1 MSMKS
6 ILRNGLVIVL
16 ALAFVFAGTTMVMAE
31 EESRVVIGSGAEAP
45 GLDTRAE
52 VDIPAF
58 ERINL
63 ISEPLIV
70 FNYDLGLEP
79 ALAEDWEYSEDGTE
93 LTFYL
98 REGVM
103 FHHGREF
110 VADDV
115 KYTIEWILDE
125 DNDAANRDLYA
136 AIEEV
141 EVVNDYEVT
150 LHLSEVNT
158 FLINN
163 IARFGIVPRDKGEEL
178 GEDFGNEPVGTGP
191 YVFESWDRDDRMI
204 LEAHEDYWGGTP
216 NFDVVEFRAITED
229 SARLLAFEAGEIDMY
244 QGGVVPDELARL
256 EDDPDVDVYR
266 TPGTGYSYVGFDNE
280 EGPMTDK
287 NLRKAVSHMLN
298 REAIVEHVMQGIG
311 EVGQSQIMPNMPW
324 FHEDLDFIGY
334 DPEKAQ
340 QYFQNSVAAEED
352 VQIRVF
358 TNENPVRMQI
368 AEIMEYELGEI
379 GIDVEVVIEEWGAF
393 LDRIYDTNDYE
404 MFILGWG
411 GQMDPDRASYRQ
423 FHSEG
428 SANHINFTNDR
439 MDELLEEGRTVD
451 PNSER
456 SIEIYREV
464 QEILNEEAPKA
475 FINYTEEV
483 ALVQPEFEGFEIHSY
498 SANAWLSV
506 PFLERAE

>member
-1 MSMKS
+1 MKS
-6 ILRNGLVIVL
+6 MLRNGLVIVL
-16 ALAFVFAGTTMVMAE
+16 ALAFVFAGTTMAMAE
-31 EESRVVIGSGAEAP
+31 EEDRIVIGSGAEAP

-63 ISEPLIV
+63 INEPLIV
-70 FNYDLGLEP
+70 IENDLSLGP
-79 ALAEDWEYSEDGTE
+79 ALAEDWEYSEDATE

-98 REGVM
+98 REGVE

-163 IARFGIVPRDKGEEL
+163 IARFGIVPEDKDQEL
-178 GEDFGNEPVGTGP
+178 GEDFRNEPVGTGP
-191 YVFESWDRDDRMI
+191 YMFESWDRDDRMI
-204 LEAHEDYWGGTP
+204 LRANENYWGGTP
-216 NFDVVEFRAITED
+216 NFDVVEFRAIPED

-256 EDDPDVDVYR
+256 EDDPDVDVHR
-266 TPGTGYSYVGFDNE
+266 TAGTGYSYVGFDNE
-280 EGPMTDK
+280 EGPMTDE
-287 NLRKAVSHMLN
+287 NLRKAVSYMVN
-298 REAIVEHVMQGIG
+298 REAIVEHILQGIG
-311 EVGQSQIMPNMPW
+311 EVGKSQIMPTMPW
-324 FHEDLDFIGY
+324 FHSELDFVGY
-334 DPEKAQ
+334 DPEKAHEYYEQ
-340 QYFQNSVAAEED
+340 SIAAEED
-352 VQIRVF
+352 VELRIF

-368 AEIMEYELGEI
+368 AEIMEYELSELGLN
-379 GIDVEVVIEEWGAF
+379 VEVVIEEWGAF
-393 LDRIYDTNDYE
+393 LDRVYDTNDYE

-428 SANHINFTNDR
+428 SANHINYSNPE
-439 MDELLEEGRTVD
+439 MDELLEEGRRTD
-451 PNSER
+451 PESDE
-456 SIEIYREV
+456 SIEIYHRV
-464 QEILNEEAPKA
+464 QEILNEDAPKV
-475 FINYTEEV
+475 FLNYTEEV
-483 ALVQPEFEGFEIHSY
+483 ALVQPEFEGFEVHPY
-498 SANAWLSV
+498 AANAWLSV